1 MKENSVIFSHE
12 IYKFPNQSFTDGLL
26 LNPLE
31 FTDVTLIQ
39 KEEDSLDKENYR
51 NVSIL
56 DLI

>member
-12 IYKFPNQSFTDGLL
+12 ICKFPNQSFTDGLL

-31 FTDVTLIQ
+31 FTDITLIQ